1 MTNIDHSCP
10 GAQSRHWSVSLVV
23 GAQGYCWGG
32 GGMTADVPG
41 WERWLIQGLLKRK
54 LLKTTFGLE
63 WGLTSSFVST

>member
-1 MTNIDHSCP
+1 
-10 GAQSRHWSVSLVV
+10 
-23 GAQGYCWGG
+23 
-32 GGMTADVPG
+32 MTADVPG